1 MLIFIYFNVD
11 YFSWI
16 NIFNLIKMLGF
27 KIKNKINQTKLVG
40 FMRVEYQCHNLSHY
54 IYIDKKHTKKEHA
67 GGMFFLSF
75 VRETGLRSR
84 NACLEK
90 DLGCLHRVRH
100 LQHWYDLVPKG

>member
-1 MLIFIYFNVD
+1 
-11 YFSWI
+11 
-16 NIFNLIKMLGF
+16 MLGF
-27 KIKNKINQTKLVG
+27 KIKNKINLTKLVG
-40 FMRVEYQCHNLSHY
+40 FIRVEYQYHNFHIIFIL
-54 IYIDKKHTKKEHA
+54 IKNTPKKEHA

>member
-1 MLIFIYFNVD
+1 M
-11 YFSWI
+11 
-16 NIFNLIKMLGF
+16 
-27 KIKNKINQTKLVG
+27 KNKINQTKLVG
-40 FMRVEYQCHNLSHY
+40 SIRVEYQCHNLSHHF
-54 IYIDKKHTKKEHA
+54 ILIKNTQKKEHA